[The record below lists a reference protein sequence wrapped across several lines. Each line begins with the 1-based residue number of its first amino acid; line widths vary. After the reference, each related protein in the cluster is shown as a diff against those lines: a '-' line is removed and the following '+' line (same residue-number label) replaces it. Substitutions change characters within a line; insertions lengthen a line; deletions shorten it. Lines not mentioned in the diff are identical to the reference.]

1 MTSRRRNLGLAA
13 LGIAAAAHAQA
24 PAPAPER
31 FDIAITVDDLPAHGE
46 LPPGMTRLGIAQS
59 YLATLKA
66 HGVPEAFGFVN
77 GSRLD
82 KEPGTASVLAA
93 WRQAGYPLGNHTW
106 SHMNL
111 ERAPSFAAWQ
121 ADAIAGEP
129 AVAAA
134 MGPSDWHWLRM
145 PNLAMS
151 ARREQALAFMHAR
164 GYRLADVSVA
174 FGDWSYTD
182 AYARCVA
189 KGDQAAIAAMQR
201 QYLRNV
207 DRGIADM
214 KAQSRQV
221 FGRVIPQVLLTHL
234 GGWSAVTLPEVMK
247 RLDAAGAHYVT
258 LAQAESDPAYALQ
271 GGGSLI
277 ARAARDKGI
286 KLTSVANKDDE
297 PELDLRALCR

>member
-1 MTSRRRNLGLAA
+1 MTPLRNTLGFAALAA
-13 LGIAAAAHAQA
+13 LGIAAAHAQA
-24 PAPAPER
+24 PKR
-31 FDIAITVDDLPAHGE
+31 FDIAITVDDLPSHGE

-59 YLATLKA
+59 YLATLKS
-66 HGVPEAFGFVN
+66 HGVPEAFGFAN
-77 GSRLD
+77 ASKLD
-82 KEPGTASVLAA
+82 KEPGTAAVLAA
-93 WRQAGYPLGNHTW
+93 WRQAGYPLGNHTFT
-106 SHMNL
+106 HMNL
-111 ERAPSFAAWQ
+111 ERAPSFDAWQ

-134 MGPSDWHWLRM
+134 MGSNDWHWLRM

-151 ARREQALAFMHAR
+151 ARRDQALAFMHAR

-174 FGDWSYTD
+174 FSDWSYTD

-189 KGDQAAIAAMQR
+189 KGDQATIAAMKR

-207 DRGIADM
+207 DRGILNM
-214 KAQSRQV
+214 KTQSRQV

-234 GGWSAVTLPEVMK
+234 GGWSAVTMPEVMA

-258 LAQAESDPAYALQ
+258 LAEAESDPAYALQ

-277 ARAARDKGI
+277 ARAAKDKGV
-286 KLTSVANKDDE
+286 KLTSVAVKDEE
-297 PELDLRALCR
+297 PELDIKALCR

>member
-1 MTSRRRNLGLAA
+1 MPSRRRILRLAA
-13 LGIAAAAHAQA
+13 IGMLAIAAAARAQT
-24 PAPAPER
+24 PAPER

-77 GSRLD
+77 ASKLD
-82 KEPGTASVLAA
+82 KEAGAGAVLAA
-93 WRQAGYPLGNHTW
+93 WRQAGYPLGNHTNT
-106 SHMNL
+106 HLNL
-111 ERAPSFAAWQ
+111 ERAPSFEAWQ
-121 ADAIAGEP
+121 ADVIAGEA

-134 MGPSDWHWLRM
+134 MGPNDWHWLRM
-145 PNLAMS
+145 PNLSMG
-151 ARREQALAFMHAR
+151 ARREQALALMRER

-174 FGDWSYTD
+174 FGDWVYTD
-182 AYARCVA
+182 AYARCLA
-189 KGDQAAIAAMQR
+189 KGDQAAIAAMKR
-201 QYLRNV
+201 QYLRKV
-207 DRGIADM
+207 DAGILDM

-234 GGWSAVTLPEVMK
+234 GGWSAVTMPEVMA

-258 LAQAESDPAYALQ
+258 LAQAESDPAYGLT

-277 ARAARDKGI
+277 ARAAKAKGI
-286 KLTSVANKDDE
+286 KLASVAARDE
-297 PELDLRALCR
+297 PELDVKALCR